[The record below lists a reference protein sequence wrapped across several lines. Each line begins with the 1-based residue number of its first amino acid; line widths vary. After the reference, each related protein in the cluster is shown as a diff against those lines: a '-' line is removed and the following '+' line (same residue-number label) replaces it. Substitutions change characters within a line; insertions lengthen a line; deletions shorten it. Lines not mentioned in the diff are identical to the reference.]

1 MSTNEKDYLVIY
13 MSRHG
18 TTEKVATEIRDR
30 LGADITV
37 LVNLEDQETPNL
49 NDFHC
54 VIIGGSVHAGTIQ
67 GKLMSFCQRHT
78 DELLNT
84 RLGLFMC
91 FMNDDLKEM
100 EFEDSFPLVLR
111 AHAVAKGMFGGE
123 FLLEKMS
130 FLERT
135 AVRKIKG
142 IDTSVSRLDQNAI
155 DKFIEE
161 IQT

>member
-1 MSTNEKDYLVIY
+1 MSTNGKDYLIIY

-18 TTEKVATEIRDR
+18 TTAKVAAEIRDR
-30 LGADITV
+30 LGADITA
-37 LVNLEDQETPNL
+37 LVDLDDDDVFNL

-78 DELLNT
+78 DELLT
-84 RLGLFMC
+84 RRLGLFMC
-91 FMNDDLKEM
+91 FMNDDLKEE

-111 AHAVAKGMFGGE
+111 AHAVAKGLFGGE

-135 AVRKIKG
+135 AVRRVKG
-142 IDTSVSRLDQNAI
+142 IDTSVSRLDQSAI